1 MLLGREYMQRGERK
15 NEREVGAERWG
26 WQCEQGLDHD
36 GTQKLTILRLLER
49 LQKGFEH

>member
-1 MLLGREYMQRGERK
+1 MQRGEKK
-15 NEREVGAERWG
+15 NERVGAERRG
-26 WQCEQGLDHD
+26 WQCEEGPDHD